1 MSLSLSLLI
10 FLFRLACPDTKTT
23 KSYCLHLQLVY
34 FKKCASW
41 SSVLQHFHFFLHWR
55 WKFYSTLARDS
66 ESVWASLMKKREAPE
81 GSRKAFEDLRKAS
94 GWRKRVKKQLEQS
107 NEQKKVIGNWSS
119 LPKIFPELML
129 PETRV
134 MSFKFLCLVARIPRS
149 CSP

>member
-1 MSLSLSLLI
+1 
-10 FLFRLACPDTKTT
+10 
-23 KSYCLHLQLVY
+23 
-34 FKKCASW
+34 
-41 SSVLQHFHFFLHWR
+41 
-55 WKFYSTLARDS
+55 
-66 ESVWASLMKKREAPE
+66 MKKREAPE